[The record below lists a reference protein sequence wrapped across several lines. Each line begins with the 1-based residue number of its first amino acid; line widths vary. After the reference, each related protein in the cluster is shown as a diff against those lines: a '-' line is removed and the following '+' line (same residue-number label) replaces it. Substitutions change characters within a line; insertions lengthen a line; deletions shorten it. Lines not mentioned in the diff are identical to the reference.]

1 LDRAIDVV
9 YSPADPHHPI
19 TEKQARHMPD
29 RFLNLSDGV
38 AMVVTDLHGDRAA
51 FDRVLQHFTARRER
65 SEVQR
70 LIFLGDLIHHYG
82 PAQADASLSMVL
94 DVMRLQA
101 ELGSDT
107 VIMLLGNHELP
118 HIYGLTLAKG
128 EREFTP
134 RFEHELNDHREAVLS
149 FFRGLPFY
157 VRTSAGVT
165 LGHAGPAPE
174 AALQAAS
181 LRYFDHD
188 ALLAEADALLANVD
202 DLDGIYRQYH
212 VLHGV
217 PYRELAFRY
226 LAVRDERDPRYT
238 HLLRGFLISQRN
250 RTFQTLWDAFFT
262 QNERGLTAPAY
273 VNACRAFL
281 DALSV
286 DAPAEQHFAVSGHIP
301 TRGGHDIV
309 SPFHLRVSTAA
320 HAQPQS
326 AGAYLLLDCARPI
339 SAIHELLPG
348 LRPLHGEPR

>member
-1 LDRAIDVV
+1 
-9 YSPADPHHPI
+9 
-19 TEKQARHMPD
+19 
-29 RFLNLSDGV
+29 
-38 AMVVTDLHGDRAA
+38 MVVTDLHGDRAA

-165 LGHAGPAPE
+165 LGHAGP
-174 AALQAAS
+174 
-181 LRYFDHD
+181 R
-188 ALLAEADALLANVD
+188 
-202 DLDGIYRQYH
+202 RK
-212 VLHGV
+212 
-217 PYRELAFRY
+217 
-226 LAVRDERDPRYT
+226 PRCRPP
-238 HLLRGFLISQRN
+238 LCAISTTMLYSPKPTPCW
-250 RTFQTLWDAFFT
+250 RTWTT
-262 QNERGLTAPAY
+262 
-273 VNACRAFL
+273 
-281 DALSV
+281 
-286 DAPAEQHFAVSGHIP
+286 
-301 TRGGHDIV
+301 
-309 SPFHLRVSTAA
+309 STASTGNITSCTA
-320 HAQPQS
+320 SPTASWRSVIWPCATS
-326 AGAYLLLDCARPI
+326 ATR
-339 SAIHELLPG
+339 AIHTCCAAF
-348 LRPLHGEPR
+348 